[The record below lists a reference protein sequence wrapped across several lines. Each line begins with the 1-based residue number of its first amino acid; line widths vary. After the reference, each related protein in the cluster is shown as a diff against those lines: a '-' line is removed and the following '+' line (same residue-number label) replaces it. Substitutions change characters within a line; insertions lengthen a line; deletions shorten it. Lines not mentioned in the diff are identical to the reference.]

1 MHKATV
7 TGNLR
12 DPAFRKKAKLGERG
26 LNVDIIP
33 LGG

>member
-12 DPAFRKKAKLGERG
+12 DPAVRKKAKLGERE